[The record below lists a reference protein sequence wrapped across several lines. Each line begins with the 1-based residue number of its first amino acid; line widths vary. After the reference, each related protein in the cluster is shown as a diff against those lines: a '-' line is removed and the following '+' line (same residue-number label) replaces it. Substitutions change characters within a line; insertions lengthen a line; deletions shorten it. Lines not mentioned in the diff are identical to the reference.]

1 MMRKAAK
8 NDSVRRDYQMVCFT
22 LIELLVVIAIIAIL
36 AGMLLPALN
45 SARGK
50 AREISCKSQL
60 KQLGYNWNFYAGNYN
75 DYMLPAF
82 SNPGD
87 RPWQDRLSIKET
99 DAGFGKQPL
108 NPYGTHVDCRTRN
121 SSQMAKMFACP
132 AMEKQGSIYNSN
144 DWGELSY
151 GYNIY
156 IGPRGYISYYQSVIP
171 YDMNYTEKKM
181 TSLTKASQVPVWGDN
196 WGRKKYI
203 SSTDSRERMFFK
215 KDYLSMQLYK
225 AHSGGANILFGDHH
239 VESVNDQNMNLKA
252 RR

>member
-1 MMRKAAK
+1 MRKAAK

-60 KQLGYNWNFYAGNYN
+60 KQLGYNWNFYAGNYK
-75 DYMLPAF
+75 DYVLPAF

-156 IGPRGYISYYQSVIP
+156 LGPRG